1 MFRIGKVEIKNPV
14 VAAPMAGITDQSYRI
29 LAREAGCGLLY
40 TEMVSDQA
48 LIYGNLKTLA
58 ILGSQEEIQPVSV
71 QIFGS
76 NPDYLAEA
84 AVLVEKWGA
93 AILDLN
99 MGCPTPK
106 IVRNGEG
113 SALLK
118 DPDLAAQI
126 VRKIKQKITIPLTA
140 KIRLG
145 WDQNSRNAAEIA
157 KKLEAEGLDAL
168 AVHGRTRE
176 QFYAGQ
182 ADWAEIAKVQRAVAI
197 PVIAN
202 GDVDSDVAAKAI
214 LEQTGCPA
222 VMIGRA
228 SQGNP
233 WIFKQVL
240 HYLNT
245 GEHLPPPSMNER
257 VEMALRHLELIS
269 SFKGIRGV
277 WEMRKHASWYTKGLK
292 KAARLREAVNRAGT
306 KEEMQA
312 LLESLRESNS

>member
-48 LIYGNLKTLA
+48 LLYGNIKTLA
-58 ILGSQEEIQPVSV
+58 ILGSPKEIQPVSV

-76 NPDYLAEA
+76 DPDYLAEA
-84 AVLVEKWGA
+84 AVLVEEWGA
-93 AILDLN
+93 AILDVN

-113 SALLK
+113 SALLR
-118 DPDLAAQI
+118 DPELAARI
-126 VRKIKQKITIPLTA
+126 VQKIKQKITIPLTA

-145 WDQNSRNAAEIA
+145 WDQTSRNAVELA
-157 KKLEAEGLDAL
+157 KRLEAAGLDAL

-176 QFYAGQ
+176 QFYSGR
-182 ADWAEIAKVQRAVAI
+182 ADWDEIARVRQAVKI

-202 GDVDSDVAAKAI
+202 GDVDSDVAAKAV
-214 LEQTGCPA
+214 LEKTGCAA

-233 WIFKQVL
+233 WIFSQVL
-240 HYLNT
+240 HYLKT
-245 GEHLPPPSMNER
+245 GEHLPPPNMTER
-257 VEMALRHLELIS
+257 VEMALRHLDLIS

-292 KAARLREAVNRAGT
+292 KAARLREAVNRAAT
-306 KEEMQA
+306 KEEMQV

>member
-1 MFRIGKVEIKNPV
+1 MFRIGKVEIKNSV

-40 TEMVSDQA
+40 TEMISDQA
-48 LIYGNLKTLA
+48 LLYGNVKTLA
-58 ILGSQEEIQPVSV
+58 ILGSPKEIQPISV

-84 AVLVEKWGA
+84 AVLVEQWGA
-93 AILDLN
+93 AILDVN

-118 DPDLAAQI
+118 DPELAVRI
-126 VRKIKQKITIPLTA
+126 VQKIKQKITIPLTA

-145 WDQNSRNAAEIA
+145 WDQNSRNAVELA
-157 KKLEAEGLDAL
+157 KRLEAAGLDAL

-176 QFYAGQ
+176 QFYSGR
-182 ADWAEIAKVQRAVAI
+182 ADWAEIAKVRQAVKI

-202 GDVDSDVAAKAI
+202 GDVNSDLAAKAI
-214 LEQTGCPA
+214 LDQTGCAA

-233 WIFKQVL
+233 WIFSQVL
-240 HYLNT
+240 HYLKT
-245 GEHLPPPSMNER
+245 GEHIPPPNMTER
-257 VEMALRHLELIS
+257 VEMALRHLDLIS

-292 KAARLREAVNRAGT
+292 KAARLREAMNQAAT